1 MPKIMK
7 TALQCAWYALFA
19 ALLPITVAL
28 AQEAPKLE
36 PLPEIPPPPQMQ
48 IDPNLEPSVTITK
61 RGEDKVEEFRV
72 KGKLYMIRVTPPHGV
87 PYVLIDH
94 NGAGDFGPSYG
105 PTDGRNVSVPMWV
118 IGTF

>member
-1 MPKIMK
+1 MSKIIK
-7 TALQCAWYALFA
+7 SALLRARYALFA
-19 ALLPITVAL
+19 VLPITSAL
-28 AQEAPKLE
+28 AQQPPGLE

-48 IDPNLEPSVTITK
+48 IDPKLEPSVTTLR

-72 KGKLYMIRVTPPHGV
+72 NGKLYMIRVTPPHGV

-94 NGAGDFGPSYG
+94 NGTGDFGPSHG